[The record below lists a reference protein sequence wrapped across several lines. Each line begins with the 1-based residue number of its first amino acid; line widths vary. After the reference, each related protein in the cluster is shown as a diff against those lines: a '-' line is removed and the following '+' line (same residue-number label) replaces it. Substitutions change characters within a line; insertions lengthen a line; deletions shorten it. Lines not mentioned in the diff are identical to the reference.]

1 MLSNLQVCF
10 NAVMPLFLIMGL
22 GYGVKCLGGIRVED
36 VPGLNKMAFRFFMPV
51 MLFWN
56 LYTSSIDQALQPK
69 LLLFAVGATL
79 GMYGLSLAIV
89 LPTEKDY
96 EKQGVKIQGMYRSN
110 LAIIGLP
117 LATVLVPGADMGPVA
132 MLAAIIVPLFNVLAV
147 ITLTAF
153 RGERLPAGRL
163 IKMVATN
170 PLILGSAVGL
180 VFLGTGWRL
189 PAALESAVHQV
200 ATMTSP
206 FMLFLLGAFFRFS
219 GLRRYR
225 RDLIEVCLV
234 RLFLMPA
241 LLLTA
246 AFLIGIRGVGF
257 AGLISVFASATA
269 IASFTM
275 TQQMGG
281 DAELAGDIVVST
293 SALCIVTMFAWSVLF
308 KALGAQLNRM
318 KVRPGK
324 HDAIEGMEQLDKVID
339 IDQSPIGRTPRSNPA
354 TYTGLFDQIR
364 DLFAATQ
371 DAKARGYKKGRFSF
385 NVKGGRCEACGGD
398 GILKI
403 EMHFLPDVYVPCEVC
418 HGKRYNRETLE
429 VKYKGKSIYDV
440 LNMTVEE
447 ALEFFRPVPSIFRKL
462 QTLYDVGLSYIRLG
476 QPSTT
481 LSGGEAQRI
490 KLAAELSRRGTGK
503 TIYILDEPTTG
514 LHFADVHKLVEILHR
529 LSEGGNTVVVIEHNL
544 DVIKTADYIIDIGP
558 EGGDGGGTVIAC
570 GTPEEVAKSPVSY
583 TGKYVEKYL

>member
-79 GMYGLSLAIV
+79 VMYGLSLAIV

-153 RGERLPAGRL
+153 
-163 IKMVATN
+163 
-170 PLILGSAVGL
+170 
-180 VFLGTGWRL
+180 
-189 PAALESAVHQV
+189 
-200 ATMTSP
+200 
-206 FMLFLLGAFFRFS
+206 
-219 GLRRYR
+219 
-225 RDLIEVCLV
+225 
-234 RLFLMPA
+234 
-241 LLLTA
+241 
-246 AFLIGIRGVGF
+246 LIGIRGVGF

-308 KALGAQLNRM
+308 KALGA
-318 KVRPGK
+318 
-324 HDAIEGMEQLDKVID
+324 
-339 IDQSPIGRTPRSNPA
+339 
-354 TYTGLFDQIR
+354 F
-364 DLFAATQ
+364 
-371 DAKARGYKKGRFSF
+371 
-385 NVKGGRCEACGGD
+385 
-398 GILKI
+398 
-403 EMHFLPDVYVPCEVC
+403 
-418 HGKRYNRETLE
+418 
-429 VKYKGKSIYDV
+429 
-440 LNMTVEE
+440 
-447 ALEFFRPVPSIFRKL
+447 
-462 QTLYDVGLSYIRLG
+462 
-476 QPSTT
+476 
-481 LSGGEAQRI
+481 
-490 KLAAELSRRGTGK
+490 
-503 TIYILDEPTTG
+503 
-514 LHFADVHKLVEILHR
+514 
-529 LSEGGNTVVVIEHNL
+529 
-544 DVIKTADYIIDIGP
+544 
-558 EGGDGGGTVIAC
+558 
-570 GTPEEVAKSPVSY
+570 
-583 TGKYVEKYL
+583 